1 MLGTWR
7 FISPVPGFLYLC
19 NMANVYFK
27 IKGIEELQKRL
38 NEMKESVDNRLA
50 MELRQVGE
58 EAVTFSK
65 ENKGYHDRTA
75 NLKNSISYAL
85 FKDGE
90 LLEQHIGGDI
100 YNATYTDE
108 HGHTKKNPLSNA
120 EVKQDAK
127 DNLARYAAQD
137 GVVKPQGYTLIVVA
151 GMNYGKYVEDKGYN
165 VLYLTQNYLREE
177 LKKVIADIIAEL
189 TGKK

>member
-1 MLGTWR
+1 
-7 FISPVPGFLYLC
+7 
-19 NMANVYFK
+19 
-27 IKGIEELQKRL
+27 
-38 NEMKESVDNRLA
+38 MKESVDNRLA

-85 FKDGE
+85 FMDGE
-90 LLEQHIGGDI
+90 LLEQHIGNI
-100 YNATYTDE
+100 PKPDE
-108 HGHTKKNPLSNA
+108 
-120 EVKQDAK
+120 DAGGQAQVA
-127 DNLARYAAQD
+127 DNLARYAAQE

-177 LKKVIADIIAEL
+177 LKKVINGIINDIV
-189 TGKK
+189 GKK

>member
-1 MLGTWR
+1 
-7 FISPVPGFLYLC
+7 
-19 NMANVYFK
+19 MAKVDFK

-38 NEMKESVDNRLA
+38 KEKSDSIERKLA

-58 EAVTFSK
+58 KAVTFSK

-90 LLEQHIGGDI
+90 LVEQHIGKI
-100 YNATYTDE
+100 PKPDE
-108 HGHTKKNPLSNA
+108 
-120 EVKQDAK
+120 DANGQAQVA
-127 DNLARYAAQD
+127 DNLSRYATQE

-177 LKKVIADIIAEL
+177 LKKVIDGIIKDIV
-189 TGKK
+189 GKK

>member
-1 MLGTWR
+1 
-7 FISPVPGFLYLC
+7 
-19 NMANVYFK
+19 MAQVDFK

-38 NEMKESVDNRLA
+38 NQMKDSVDRRLA
-50 MELRQVGE
+50 IELRQVGE

-85 FKDGE
+85 YKDGE
-90 LLEQHIGGDI
+90 LLEQHIGSIPKPEEDVNGQ
-100 YNATYTDE
+100 AQV
-108 HGHTKKNPLSNA
+108 A
-120 EVKQDAK
+120 
-127 DNLARYAAQD
+127 DNLARYATQE

-177 LKKVIADIIAEL
+177 LKKVINGIINDIV
-189 TGKK
+189 GKK

>member
-1 MLGTWR
+1 
-7 FISPVPGFLYLC
+7 
-19 NMANVYFK
+19 MAKVDFK

-38 NEMKESVDNRLA
+38 NQIKESVDNRLA

-85 FKDGE
+85 FKEGE
-90 LLEQHIGGDI
+90 LLEQHIGNIPRANEDAG
-100 YNATYTDE
+100 
-108 HGHTKKNPLSNA
+108 GLA
-120 EVKQDAK
+120 EVA
-127 DNLARYAAQD
+127 DNLSRYATQE

-177 LKKVIADIIAEL
+177 LKKVINGIINDIV
-189 TGKK
+189 GKK

>member
-1 MLGTWR
+1 
-7 FISPVPGFLYLC
+7 
-19 NMANVYFK
+19 MASVDFK
-27 IKGIEELQKRL
+27 IKGIRELQKRL
-38 NEMKESVDNRLA
+38 KEKSALVEQRLE

-85 FKDGE
+85 YKDGE
-90 LLEQHIGGDI
+90 LLEKKIGTIPKPEEDANGQ
-100 YNATYTDE
+100 
-108 HGHTKKNPLSNA
+108 
-120 EVKQDAK
+120 KQVE
-127 DNLARYAAQD
+127 DNLTRYAAQE

-177 LKKVIADIIAEL
+177 LKKVINGIINDIV
-189 TGKK
+189 GKK

>member
-1 MLGTWR
+1 
-7 FISPVPGFLYLC
+7 
-19 NMANVYFK
+19 MASVDFK
-27 IKGIEELQKRL
+27 IKGIRELQKRL
-38 NEMKESVDNRLA
+38 KEKSALVEQRLE

-90 LLEQHIGGDI
+90 LLEKKIGTIPKPEEDANGQ
-100 YNATYTDE
+100 
-108 HGHTKKNPLSNA
+108 
-120 EVKQDAK
+120 KQVE
-127 DNLARYAAQD
+127 DNLTRYAAQE

-177 LKKVIADIIAEL
+177 LKKVINGIISDI

>member
-1 MLGTWR
+1 MR
-7 FISPVPGFLYLC
+7 
-19 NMANVYFK
+19 
-27 IKGIEELQKRL
+27 
-38 NEMKESVDNRLA
+38 ESVDNKLA
-50 MELRQVGE
+50 MELSQVGE

-65 ENKGYHDRTA
+65 ENKGYHDHTS

-90 LLEQHIGGDI
+90 LLEQHIGNI
-100 YNATYTDE
+100 PKPNE
-108 HGHTKKNPLSNA
+108 
-120 EVKQDAK
+120 DANGQAQVA
-127 DNLARYAAQD
+127 DNLSRYATQE
-137 GVVKPQGYTLIVVA
+137 GVVKPKGYTLIVVA

-177 LKKVIADIIAEL
+177 LKKVINGIVSDI

>member
-1 MLGTWR
+1 
-7 FISPVPGFLYLC
+7 
-19 NMANVYFK
+19 MAKVDFK

-38 NEMKESVDNRLA
+38 KEKSDSIERRLE
-50 MELRQVGE
+50 MELRQVSE

-90 LLEQHIGGDI
+90 LIEQHIGNIPKPEEDVNGQ
-100 YNATYTDE
+100 AQV
-108 HGHTKKNPLSNA
+108 A
-120 EVKQDAK
+120 
-127 DNLARYAAQD
+127 DNLARYATQD

-165 VLYLTQNYLREE
+165 VLYLTQNYIREE
-177 LKKVIADIIAEL
+177 LKKVINGIINDIV
-189 TGKK
+189 GKK

>member
-1 MLGTWR
+1 
-7 FISPVPGFLYLC
+7 
-19 NMANVYFK
+19 MAKVDFK

-38 NEMKESVDNRLA
+38 KEKSDSIERRLE
-50 MELRQVGE
+50 MELSQVGE

-90 LLEQHIGGDI
+90 LLEQHIGNI
-100 YNATYTDE
+100 PKPNE
-108 HGHTKKNPLSNA
+108 
-120 EVKQDAK
+120 DAGGQAQVA
-127 DNLARYAAQD
+127 DNLARYATQE

-177 LKKVIADIIAEL
+177 LKKVINGIINDIV
-189 TGKK
+189 GKK

>member
-1 MLGTWR
+1 
-7 FISPVPGFLYLC
+7 
-19 NMANVYFK
+19 MAKVDFK

-38 NEMKESVDNRLA
+38 KEKSALVERKLE

-90 LLEQHIGGDI
+90 LVEQHIGKI
-100 YNATYTDE
+100 PKPNE
-108 HGHTKKNPLSNA
+108 
-120 EVKQDAK
+120 DANGQAQVA
-127 DNLARYAAQD
+127 DNLTRYAAQE
-137 GVVKPQGYTLIVVA
+137 GVVKPHGYTLIVVA

-177 LKKVIADIIAEL
+177 LKKVVNGIISDII
-189 TGKK
+189 GRK

>member
-1 MLGTWR
+1 
-7 FISPVPGFLYLC
+7 
-19 NMANVYFK
+19 
-27 IKGIEELQKRL
+27 
-38 NEMKESVDNRLA
+38 MKESVDNRLA

-90 LLEQHIGGDI
+90 LLEQHIGNIPKPEEDSKGQ
-100 YNATYTDE
+100 AQV
-108 HGHTKKNPLSNA
+108 A
-120 EVKQDAK
+120 

-165 VLYLTQNYLREE
+165 VLYLTQDYLREE
-177 LKKVIADIIAEL
+177 LKKAINGIINDIV
-189 TGKK
+189 GKK

>member
-1 MLGTWR
+1 
-7 FISPVPGFLYLC
+7 
-19 NMANVYFK
+19 MAKVDFK

-38 NEMKESVDNRLA
+38 KEKSALVERKLA

-90 LLEQHIGGDI
+90 LVEQHIGRI
-100 YNATYTDE
+100 PKPNE
-108 HGHTKKNPLSNA
+108 
-120 EVKQDAK
+120 DANGQAQVA
-127 DNLARYAAQD
+127 DNLARYAAQE
-137 GVVKPQGYTLIVVA
+137 GVVKPHGYTLIVVA

-177 LKKVIADIIAEL
+177 LKKVVNDIINKIV
-189 TGKK
+189 GKK

>member
-1 MLGTWR
+1 
-7 FISPVPGFLYLC
+7 
-19 NMANVYFK
+19 MAKVDFK

-38 NEMKESVDNRLA
+38 KEKSALVERKLA

-90 LLEQHIGGDI
+90 LVEQHIGKI
-100 YNATYTDE
+100 PKPDE
-108 HGHTKKNPLSNA
+108 
-120 EVKQDAK
+120 DANGQAQVA
-127 DNLARYAAQD
+127 DNLTRYAAQE
-137 GVVKPQGYTLIVVA
+137 GVVKPHGYTLIVVA

-177 LKKVIADIIAEL
+177 LKKVINGIIKDMV
-189 TGKK
+189 GKK

>member
-1 MLGTWR
+1 
-7 FISPVPGFLYLC
+7 
-19 NMANVYFK
+19 MAKVDFK
-27 IKGIEELQKRL
+27 IKGIKELQKRL
-38 NEMKESVDNRLA
+38 NQMKESVDTKLA
-50 MELRQVGE
+50 MELSQVGE

-65 ENKGYHDRTA
+65 ENKGYHDHTS

-90 LLEQHIGGDI
+90 LIEQHIGKI
-100 YNATYTDE
+100 PKPDE
-108 HGHTKKNPLSNA
+108 
-120 EVKQDAK
+120 DANGQAQVA
-127 DNLARYAAQD
+127 DNLTRYAAQE

-177 LKKVIADIIAEL
+177 LKKVINGIINDIV
-189 TGKK
+189 GKK

>member
-1 MLGTWR
+1 
-7 FISPVPGFLYLC
+7 
-19 NMANVYFK
+19 MAKVDFK
-27 IKGIEELQKRL
+27 IKGIEELQKKLKEKSDSIERRL
-38 NEMKESVDNRLA
+38 E

-90 LLEQHIGGDI
+90 LIEQHIGKI
-100 YNATYTDE
+100 PKPNE
-108 HGHTKKNPLSNA
+108 
-120 EVKQDAK
+120 DANGQAQVA
-127 DNLARYAAQD
+127 DNLTRYAAQE
-137 GVVKPQGYTLIVVA
+137 GVVKPHGYTLIVVA

-177 LKKVIADIIAEL
+177 LKKVINGIIKDIV
-189 TGKK
+189 GKK

>member
-1 MLGTWR
+1 
-7 FISPVPGFLYLC
+7 
-19 NMANVYFK
+19 MAKINFK
-27 IKGIEELQKRL
+27 INGIEELQKRL
-38 NEMKESVDNRLA
+38 NSIKESVDGRLA

-58 EAVTFSK
+58 DAVTFSK

-85 FKDGE
+85 FKDGD
-90 LLEQHIGGDI
+90 LLEHHIGNI
-100 YNATYTDE
+100 PKPE
-108 HGHTKKNPLSNA
+108 
-120 EVKQDAK
+120 EDADGQAQVA
-127 DNLARYAAQD
+127 DNLTRYASQE
-137 GVVKPQGYTLIVVA
+137 GVVKPKGYTLIVVA

-177 LKKVIADIIAEL
+177 LKKVIASIIEDL

>member
-7 FISPVPGFLYLC
+7 FISPVPRFLYLC
-19 NMANVYFK
+19 AMAKVDFK

-38 NEMKESVDNRLA
+38 NEMKESVDNKLA

-90 LLEQHIGGDI
+90 LLEQHIGNI
-100 YNATYTDE
+100 PKPDE
-108 HGHTKKNPLSNA
+108 
-120 EVKQDAK
+120 DAGGQAQVA
-127 DNLARYAAQD
+127 DNLARYAAQE

-177 LKKVIADIIAEL
+177 LKKVINGIINDIV
-189 TGKK
+189 GKK

>member
-1 MLGTWR
+1 
-7 FISPVPGFLYLC
+7 
-19 NMANVYFK
+19 MAKVDFK
-27 IKGIEELQKRL
+27 IKGIGELQKRL
-38 NEMKESVDNRLA
+38 KEKSVLVERKLE
-50 MELRQVGE
+50 MELSQVGE
-58 EAVTFSK
+58 ESVTFSK

-90 LLEQHIGGDI
+90 LLEKHIGNI
-100 YNATYTDE
+100 PKPNE
-108 HGHTKKNPLSNA
+108 
-120 EVKQDAK
+120 DAGGQAQVA
-127 DNLARYAAQD
+127 DNLTRYAAQE

-177 LKKVIADIIAEL
+177 LKKVINGIIKDI

>member
-1 MLGTWR
+1 
-7 FISPVPGFLYLC
+7 
-19 NMANVYFK
+19 MAKVDFK

-38 NEMKESVDNRLA
+38 KEKSALVERKLE

-90 LLEQHIGGDI
+90 LIEQHIGKI
-100 YNATYTDE
+100 PKPNE
-108 HGHTKKNPLSNA
+108 
-120 EVKQDAK
+120 DANGQAQVA
-127 DNLARYAAQD
+127 DNLTRYAAQE
-137 GVVKPQGYTLIVVA
+137 GVVKPHGYTLIVVA

-177 LKKVIADIIAEL
+177 LKKVINGIIKDIV
-189 TGKK
+189 GKK

>member
-1 MLGTWR
+1 
-7 FISPVPGFLYLC
+7 
-19 NMANVYFK
+19 MAKVDFK
-27 IKGIEELQKRL
+27 IKGIEALQKRL
-38 NEMKESVDNRLA
+38 KEKSALVERKLE
-50 MELRQVGE
+50 MELSQVGE

-90 LLEQHIGGDI
+90 LVEQNTGKIPKPKEDPIGQPQV
-100 YNATYTDE
+100 A
-108 HGHTKKNPLSNA
+108 
-120 EVKQDAK
+120 
-127 DNLARYAAQD
+127 DNLMRYAAQE
-137 GVVKPQGYTLIVVA
+137 GVVKPHGYTLIVVA

-177 LKKVIADIIAEL
+177 LKKVINGIIKDIV
-189 TGKK
+189 GKK

>member
-1 MLGTWR
+1 
-7 FISPVPGFLYLC
+7 
-19 NMANVYFK
+19 MAKVDFK

-38 NEMKESVDNRLA
+38 KEKSALVERKLEMGLS
-50 MELRQVGE
+50 QVGE

-90 LLEQHIGGDI
+90 LVEQHIGKIPKPKEDPIGQPQV
-100 YNATYTDE
+100 A
-108 HGHTKKNPLSNA
+108 
-120 EVKQDAK
+120 
-127 DNLARYAAQD
+127 DNLTRYAAQE
-137 GVVKPQGYTLIVVA
+137 GVVKPHGYTLIVVA

>member
-1 MLGTWR
+1 MR
-7 FISPVPGFLYLC
+7 
-19 NMANVYFK
+19 
-27 IKGIEELQKRL
+27 
-38 NEMKESVDNRLA
+38 ESVDNRLA

-90 LLEQHIGGDI
+90 LLEQHIGNI
-100 YNATYTDE
+100 PKPDE
-108 HGHTKKNPLSNA
+108 
-120 EVKQDAK
+120 DAGGQVQVA
-127 DNLARYAAQD
+127 DNLARYAAQE
-137 GVVKPQGYTLIVVA
+137 GVVKPHGYTLIVVA

-177 LKKVIADIIAEL
+177 LKKVINGIIKDII
-189 TGKK
+189 GKK

>member
-1 MLGTWR
+1 
-7 FISPVPGFLYLC
+7 
-19 NMANVYFK
+19 MAKVDFK

-38 NEMKESVDNRLA
+38 KEKSALVERKLA

-65 ENKGYHDRTA
+65 ENKGYHDHTS

-90 LLEQHIGGDI
+90 LIEQHIGKIPKPG
-100 YNATYTDE
+100 E
-108 HGHTKKNPLSNA
+108 
-120 EVKQDAK
+120 DANGQAQVA
-127 DNLARYAAQD
+127 DNLTRYAAQE
-137 GVVKPQGYTLIVVA
+137 GVVKPNGYTLIVVA

-177 LKKVIADIIAEL
+177 LKKVINGIISDI

>member
-1 MLGTWR
+1 
-7 FISPVPGFLYLC
+7 
-19 NMANVYFK
+19 MAKVDFK

-38 NEMKESVDNRLA
+38 KEKSALVERKLA

-90 LLEQHIGGDI
+90 LVEQHIGKIPKPKEDPIGQPQV
-100 YNATYTDE
+100 A
-108 HGHTKKNPLSNA
+108 
-120 EVKQDAK
+120 
-127 DNLARYAAQD
+127 DNLTRYAAQE
-137 GVVKPQGYTLIVVA
+137 GVVKPHGYTLIVVA

>member
-1 MLGTWR
+1 
-7 FISPVPGFLYLC
+7 
-19 NMANVYFK
+19 MAKVDFK

-38 NEMKESVDNRLA
+38 KEKSDSIERKLA

-90 LLEQHIGGDI
+90 LIEQHIGKI
-100 YNATYTDE
+100 PKPNE
-108 HGHTKKNPLSNA
+108 
-120 EVKQDAK
+120 DANGQAQVA
-127 DNLARYAAQD
+127 DNLTRYAAQE
-137 GVVKPQGYTLIVVA
+137 GVVKPKGYTLIVVA
-151 GMNYGKYVEDKGYN
+151 GMNYGKYVEDRGYN

-177 LKKVIADIIAEL
+177 LKKVINGIIKDIV
-189 TGKK
+189 GKK